1 MLEPIHDFEI
11 VTMFGESRFPNAEW
25 DPEPIREAYFKN
37 PDGKRWKKENTYILY
52 KGNLKKPIRMDND
65 FIITQLKT
73 NKGFLILSSCEYDF
87 PELYSY
93 GGGASVYVLYLDD
106 TFQYVDMIGIATAD
120 CRDYDPACKLRYRG
134 HRGPVDAVRIV
145 GGRQLEFHVLTL
157 GWYRVTLHEDEP
169 QRFLFHKT
177 NLFESSPPWWKKRH
191 FTISL
196 LPPRPNDPPVLGPWG
211 RRSRLAD
218 RSFE

>member
-1 MLEPIHDFEI
+1 MLQPINDFEI
-11 VTMFGESRFPNAEW
+11 VSRFDKSRLPNAEW
-25 DPEPIREAYFKN
+25 DLKSVREARFIDKN
-37 PDGKRWKKENTYILY
+37 DKKWKGHEEHILY
-52 KGNLKKPIRMDND
+52 RGRMVKKIYIYNE

-73 NKGFLILSSCEYDF
+73 NNGFLIISSCEYDF
-87 PELYSY
+87 PSLYGESE
-93 GGGASVYVLYLDD
+93 GASVYVLYLDGN
-106 TFQYVDMIGIATAD
+106 FQNVDLIGLATAS
-120 CRDYDPACKLRYRG
+120 REEYDLARKSRYRG

-145 GGRQLEFHVLTL
+145 GGRQLEFHVLTQ

-177 NLFESSPPWWKKRH
+177 HLFERSPPWWKKRH

-196 LPPRPNDPPVLGPWG
+196 LPPRLNDPPVLGPWG

>member
-1 MLEPIHDFEI
+1 MQPIHDFEI
-11 VTMFGESRFPNAEW
+11 VSRFDESRFPNAEW
-25 DPEPIREAYFKN
+25 DLKSVRDARFKDKN
-37 PDGKRWKKENTYILY
+37 DKKWKGHEEHILY
-52 KGNLKKPIRMDND
+52 RGRMVKKIYIYNE

-73 NKGFLILSSCEYDF
+73 NKGFLIISSCEYDF
-87 PELYSY
+87 PSLY
-93 GGGASVYVLYLDD
+93 GEAEGASIYVLYLDGN
-106 TFQYVDMIGIATAD
+106 FQNVDLIGLATAS
-120 CRDYDPACKLRYRG
+120 REEYDLARKSRYRG